1 MLQII
6 KECDEDNEFD
16 WGGKKTRCAG
26 IYMPDSEK
34 QQITE

>member
-6 KECDEDNEFD
+6 KESDIDNELD
-16 WGGKKTRCAG
+16 WGESKTRCAG

-34 QQITE
+34 QQVTE